1 MIKNVHTNVANVSRV
16 QVEIFDDGR
25 VQVWY
30 KHDVPTWLDDGG
42 WEMGFISLHPREGQ
56 TIEVETLDYST
67 AQPDPVPVIEHT
79 PVKRESTFSKSTK
92 ARVIRLLEGGQYG
105 DNPLTIGEL
114 ADLAD
119 LKPNTLHTM
128 FSELRKDGVTIDS
141 KRVGTSNALAYW
153 INV

>member
-1 MIKNVHTNVANVSRV
+1 MIKNVHANVKDVSLV
-16 QVEIFDDGR
+16 QVEVFEDGR

-30 KHDVPTWLDDGG
+30 KHDVPTWLDDQG
-42 WEMGFISLHPREGQ
+42 WEMGFIDLRPRKGQ
-56 TIEVETLDYST
+56 TIEIQTVDYSGK
-67 AQPDPVPVIEHT
+67 QDDPVIEHS
-79 PVKRESTFSKSTK
+79 PAPRESTFSKSTK

-105 DNPLTIGEL
+105 DNPLTIAQLGE
-114 ADLAD
+114 LAD